1 MQHQLVPRIAE
12 VARQRAEIARDQ
24 QREVAVQPER
34 ANRVGG
40 IFVNETPP
48 EQVAAEL
55 RRALATQG

>member
-1 MQHQLVPRIAE
+1 
-12 VARQRAEIARDQ
+12 
-24 QREVAVQPER
+24 VQPER

-55 RRALATQG
+55 RRALEER